1 MIFDF
6 NKIFPGNLVSSS
18 IIISNSKALESDMP
32 VIRTSEIENWKL
44 EILIAQR
51 RLYYSLFSYRNP
63 ENVITQF

>member
-44 EILIAQR
+44 EILIAQ
-51 RLYYSLFSYRNP
+51 
-63 ENVITQF
+63 